1 MSKPT
6 SAFLYYTN
14 VSWWTKRRKKTPC
27 KYIRIQKMLAT
38 LIDVVEME
46 IFFQMVGKLHFRRLI
61 CARQITYWIIFH
73 HSKQASL
80 VCVYMCLCL
89 EMICERY
96 SIAEHRTAWK
106 WKWTWKRK
114 IKIDLNS
121 NYNENRMVSTA
132 FVCQIKDLLHL
143 DVWHV

>member
-1 MSKPT
+1 MSTTECLEIQVNLREREWANERINKYEIRRIWRYFEMSKPT

-80 VCVYMCLCL
+80 VCVC
-89 EMICERY
+89 IC
-96 SIAEHRTAWK
+96 ACVWK
-106 WKWTWKRK
+106 W
-114 IKIDLNS
+114 
-121 NYNENRMVSTA
+121 YVS
-132 FVCQIKDLLHL
+132 VIR
-143 DVWHV
+143 